1 MRRVSLKHKPLV
13 DAGNANAAQL
23 IAECNG
29 CEWCSRPY
37 GGLECHEI
45 VGGNALRRKA
55 RVTRFAVLCLCRE
68 CHAQIGRMPMPERVL
83 IGLAIL
89 WHSRPQDYSLPSFI
103 ELVCP
108 HAPRR
113 YLPYEVEL
121 WTRRLLRQGSER

>member
-1 MRRVSLKHKPLV
+1 MRRVSLKHQPLV

-29 CEWCSRPY
+29 CEWCSRHY
-37 GGLECHEI
+37 GDLQCHEI
-45 VGGNALRRKA
+45 ANGNALRRKA
-55 RVTRFAVLCLCRE
+55 RVTRFAVLCLCSE
-68 CHAQIGRMPMPERVL
+68 CHTELHQTRKPAQVL
-83 IGLAIL
+83 MGLAIL
-89 WHSRPQDYSLPSFI
+89 WHSRPGDYSLPKFI

-121 WTRRLLRQGSER
+121 WTRRLVSTRHA